1 MPPPILLGCQGIS
14 KAFGSRPLFSE
25 LTFAVHEGDHIGLVG
40 PNGAGKSTL
49 LKILAGIEVPDEGAC
64 TRRKNLRV
72 GYVPQN
78 PTFAQGTTVAAVVAQ
93 SFSASPLEMEEK
105 EQRVAVALSRAG
117 FADPSCPAD
126 TLSGGWRTRLAI
138 ARALAADPEV
148 LLLDEPTNH
157 LDLESRLWLES
168 LLGGSSEACVVVS
181 HDRYFL
187 QSVGRRMFEIDR
199 IFKEGMIEVDGTY
212 ADLLEKRV
220 EILSN
225 QASYEESLANRVRR
239 EIAWLRRGAK
249 ARTRK
254 SKARMD
260 AAQQAIDELKDSRER
275 SVTQSAGLDLN
286 ATGRRTKRL
295 WHGIGLTKRFGP
307 IVIVEG
313 LELLL
318 TPGMRLGVLG
328 PNGSGKT
335 TLLRM
340 IVGELPPDAGEVHR
354 ADGLRIVYFD
364 QNRAT
369 LDLELS
375 LKRSLAP
382 DGDTVVY
389 RDGAVHVA
397 TWAKRFLF
405 RPDQLETPVSRLS
418 GGERARIVLARLMLQ
433 PADLLVLDEPTN
445 DLDIPT
451 LEVLEES
458 LLEFPGALVLVTHDR
473 HLLDRVSTTILA
485 LDGKGGVER
494 FADYGQWE
502 AKARARVPATK
513 EGGRPENAKAPRG
526 SSRKLSYLEQAGM
539 GGHGG
544 EGSRC
549 RSSGGGGGAAVGGP
563 VDRQRCHGASDP
575 PGGAGT
581 RQARGGPALP
591 PLDGAG
597 SQAGIAS
604 AHFRGCATGTLGR
617 VLPHSE
623 AGPRRTTIRVI
634 PSGMTLSCQSYIAS
648 AWLEGPSWRRLRSA
662 PLARGI
668 PPRPPCIRA
677 TSSSARRSTGPRRT
691 SRRT

>member
-1 MPPPILLGCQGIS
+1 MPPPILLGCQDVS
-14 KAFGSRPLFSE
+14 KAFGSRPLFE
-25 LTFAVHEGDHIGLVG
+25 GLTFAVHEGDHIGLVG

-49 LKILAGIEVPDEGAC
+49 LKILAGLEVPDKGVC

-78 PTFAQGTTVAAVVAQ
+78 PTFPKGMTAAAIVAGSVAGGSRLDPGEADQRTAVV
-93 SFSASPLEMEEK
+93 
-105 EQRVAVALSRAG
+105 LSRAG
-117 FADPSCPAD
+117 FADPGVSTD

-138 ARALAADPEV
+138 ARALAADPDV

-168 LLGGSSEACVVVS
+168 LLTGSPQAFVVVS

-187 QSVGRRMFEIDR
+187 QNVARRMFEIDR
-199 IFKEGMIEVDGTY
+199 VYAEGLIAVEGTY
-212 ADLLEKRV
+212 ADLLEKRD

-254 SKARMD
+254 SKARID
-260 AAQQAIDELKDSRER
+260 AAYQGIDELKESRDR
-275 SVTQSAGLDLN
+275 SVTASAGIDLA

-295 WHGIGLTKRFGP
+295 WHGTGLSKRFGSIA
-307 IVIVEG
+307 IVDG

-340 IVGELPPDAGEVHR
+340 IVGELTPDVGEIRR
-354 ADGLRIVYFD
+354 AEGLRVVYFD
-364 QNRAT
+364 QNRST
-369 LDLELS
+369 LDLGLS

-382 DGDTVVY
+382 DGDSVVY
-389 RDGAVHVA
+389 RDRAVHVVS
-397 TWAKRFLF
+397 WAKRFLF
-405 RPDQLETPVSRLS
+405 RPEQLETPVSRLS

-473 HLLDRVSTTILA
+473 HLIDRVSTAILA
-485 LDGKGGVER
+485 LDGRGGVER
-494 FADYGQWE
+494 FADYPQWE
-502 AKARARVPATK
+502 AWALTPVPPAKGTA
-513 EGGRPENAKAPRG
+513 RPEGAKAPKAPVKR
-526 SSRKLSYLEQAGM
+526 LSYLEQREWNGM
-539 GGHGG
+539 
-544 EGSRC
+544 EGTVLAAEARLEEA
-549 RSSGGGGGAAVGGP
+549 RSGAEDPAIASDAAALQLRLAELDAAQRE
-563 VDRQRCHGASDP
+563 VDRLY
-575 PGGAGT
+575 
-581 RQARGGPALP
+581 ARWAEL
-591 PLDGAG
+591 
-597 SQAGIAS
+597 
-604 AHFRGCATGTLGR
+604 
-617 VLPHSE
+617 E
-623 AGPRRTTIRVI
+623 AKRK
-634 PSGMTLSCQSYIAS
+634 
-648 AWLEGPSWRRLRSA
+648 
-662 PLARGI
+662 
-668 PPRPPCIRA
+668 
-677 TSSSARRSTGPRRT
+677 
-691 SRRT
+691 